1 MYQGEWLKEYGNSGL
16 YYSRTFDETYAN
28 GFTSDNISD
37 TSDEVKLQS
46 SDEVRHREIK
56 MMKQWKAMRTLTVT
70 QLLIYQSFNPCLT
83 ISLCV
88 NIDIRS

>member
-37 TSDEVKLQS
+37 TSDEVELQS
-46 SDEVRHREIK
+46 SDEDYERGEAQGNK
-56 MMKQWKAMRTLTVT
+56 DDETMESNEDFDCYTV
-70 QLLIYQSFNPCLT
+70 
-83 ISLCV
+83 
-88 NIDIRS
+88 IDISIFQSMLDDFPVCKY